1 MLLLVSFFV
10 MLAALPTPF
19 CFEVPLLARHDLQRR
34 ILSGFPA
41 HCDLLKLLLV
51 DTPQSLH
58 FRLVEDGVD
67 GEDGDVVPVVFVFF
81 IFIIAVAV
89 AATDVVVVAVGF
101 LDCFTALFT
110 VFPPCGDAFFVVGL
124 SQLFFAA
131 TARGGPP
138 DLLPD
143 LLPLL

>member
-1 MLLLVSFFV
+1 M
-10 MLAALPTPF
+10 
-19 CFEVPLLARHDLQRR
+19 
-34 ILSGFPA
+34 
-41 HCDLLKLLLV
+41 

-81 IFIIAVAV
+81 IFIVAVAV
-89 AATDVVVVAVGF
+89 AATDFVVVAVSF
-101 LDCFTALFT
+101 SDCFTALFA
-110 VFPPCGDAFFVVGL
+110 VVPACGDAVFVVGL
-124 SQLFFAA
+124 SHFFFAA
-131 TARGGPP
+131 TAGGGPP